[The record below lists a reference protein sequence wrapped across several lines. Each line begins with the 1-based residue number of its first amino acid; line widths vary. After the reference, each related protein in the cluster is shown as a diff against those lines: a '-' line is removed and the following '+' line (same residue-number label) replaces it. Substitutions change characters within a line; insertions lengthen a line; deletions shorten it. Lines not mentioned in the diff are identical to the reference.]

1 VRLVSGVYLVVPV
14 TYTCPSSLAGSI
26 FTDQVQVTVIENT
39 SKGLA
44 RGTGGVGFQ
53 HPSFNGIGFGTH
65 VICDDSPH
73 ALTVNVFP
81 SDPLGF
87 KTGKAVATGFISI
100 RTFAFQQ
107 FSAGSEPASIK
118 VQG

>member
-1 VRLVSGVYLVVPV
+1 MSRGARFIVSAAAADTGTPSISVEPGHVRLVSGVYLVVPV

-53 HPSFNGIGFGTH
+53 DPSFNGIGFGTP

-73 ALTVNVFP
+73 
-81 SDPLGF
+81 
-87 KTGKAVATGFISI
+87 
-100 RTFAFQQ
+100 Q
-107 FSAGSEPASIK
+107 
-118 VQG
+118 